1 MSIFMAEF
9 LGTFL
14 LILLGNGVVAANILK
29 DTKCGFTPAA
39 SWMVITTGWAFAVY
53 VGVVVAGDV
62 SGAHLNPVVTISLAL
77 ANKLSWALAPEY
89 FAGEFLGAM
98 LGAFCV
104 WVMYKNH
111 FDKTE
116 DEATKR
122 ACFCT
127 EPAIRDYKSNFF
139 SEMVG
144 AFVLMI
150 VIFHI
155 SGGSIELSSDANA
168 KIGLGSVG
176 ALPVACLIWAIGL
189 SLGATTGYAINPAR
203 DLSPR
208 IVLHF
213 LPMKVSADWGY
224 AWIPIFA
231 PIVGGVLATFLYMVL
246 S

>member
-1 MSIFMAEF
+1 MSIFVAET

-29 DTKCGFTPAA
+29 DTKCGFNPAA
-39 SWMVITTGWAFAVY
+39 SWMVITTGWAFAVF
-53 VGVVVAGDV
+53 VGVVVSANA

-77 ANKLSWALAPEY
+77 ANKLSWNLVPEY
-89 FAGEFLGAM
+89 FAGEFLGAA
-98 LGAFCV
+98 LGALCV
-104 WVMYKNH
+104 WIMYKNH

-127 EPAIRDYKSNFF
+127 EPAIRDFKSNFF
-139 SEMVG
+139 SEMIG

-150 VIFHI
+150 TIFYI
-155 SGGSIELSSDANA
+155 DGGSIEIANDPNA

-208 IVLHF
+208 IILSL
-213 LPMKVSADWGY
+213 LPMNVKADWSY
-224 AWIPIFA
+224 ALIPIIA
-231 PIVGGVLATFLYMVL
+231 PIVGGVLATFLYL
-246 S
+246 HI